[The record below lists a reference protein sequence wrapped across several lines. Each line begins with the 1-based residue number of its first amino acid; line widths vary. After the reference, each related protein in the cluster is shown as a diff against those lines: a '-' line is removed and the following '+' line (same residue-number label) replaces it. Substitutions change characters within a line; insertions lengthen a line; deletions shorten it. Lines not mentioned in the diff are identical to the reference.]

1 MKDVYYRKYRLYI
14 HIFIVL
20 LLCYIA
26 YKTSSHIYENFEYKN
41 TVSFITYGNEKFSS
55 SRERIIKEA
64 GQMGIFDGI
73 IKGYSEADIDED
85 FKETVKDAIYG
96 DRGGGYWIW
105 KPYIIHKTMKMLNN
119 NDYLVYS
126 DAGSRL
132 NSSGVDR
139 LKEYIE
145 MIKPETGKSIL
156 AMELAGFKE
165 SVWTTSEIFNY
176 FDVEDNIKNS
186 SQIIATVVI
195 FRKSSESLN
204 MIDKWLETAVKKPL
218 IFTDHYNDEARRLNP
233 EFRDNRHDQSIF
245 SIILKQEPYKSN
257 TVIIGDEVDSQLP
270 KNPILALR
278 LKN

>member
-1 MKDVYYRKYRLYI
+1 
-14 HIFIVL
+14 
-20 LLCYIA
+20 
-26 YKTSSHIYENFEYKN
+26 
-41 TVSFITYGNEKFSS
+41 
-55 SRERIIKEA
+55 
-64 GQMGIFDGI
+64 MGIFDGI